1 MHSMG
6 GNEVRERLKKE
17 MVSSDASLI
26 VLLSSPLVK
35 GKSHN
40 GWHTMYWEKV

>member
-6 GNEVRERLKKE
+6 GNGVWERLKKE

-26 VLLSSPLVK
+26 VLLSSPSVK

-40 GWHTMYWEKV
+40 GWYAM